1 MTVPDDLY
9 CKACN
14 PDVTL
19 SMRLS
24 LYHTL
29 STYITLRNLAL
40 TLPPHSTSTDTG
52 MSRLSLS
59 DADKQAR
66 DWFAATARELGC
78 KVRIDAMGNTFAVRP
93 GRQAGRPTCAG
104 SHLDTQ
110 PTGGRYDGILGV
122 CAGVEMLRVLKEE
135 AIETEFPVGVVNWT
149 NEEGARFPISMVSS
163 GVWAGAI
170 PLETA
175 HSLKEVG
182 TGGRTMKQELE
193 RIGYLGEMEASY
205 TAMPIGVPP
214 PPRHDRILAGFAH
227 SNALKTLL
235 SNPTA
240 DPIYH
245 PEQGPHL
252 ESTNRHIGIVRG
264 VQAYRWHTITVR
276 GRDTHTGTTALPLR
290 ADALLTAAKLIL
302 ASHRIAAAHGGLA
315 STGILTPSPSSV
327 NTVPG
332 LVTFSLDIRHP
343 DDATLLRMEAAMQ
356 TEFAALA
363 SGAQL
368 AAGEVRGRPCGV
380 SWRLD
385 APSEAVVFDA
395 DCVACV
401 RASCAGLASVEMR
414 SGAGHDS
421 VFTSR
426 RVPTAMV
433 FVPCRDGVS
442 HNPAEYCKKEDCAN
456 GAQVLMGAVLRYDG
470 LRRERAGA

>member
-1 MTVPDDLY
+1 
-9 CKACN
+9 
-14 PDVTL
+14 
-19 SMRLS
+19 
-24 LYHTL
+24 
-29 STYITLRNLAL
+29 
-40 TLPPHSTSTDTG
+40 
-52 MSRLSLS
+52 MSRLALS

-66 DWFAATARELGC
+66 DWFVATAHELGC
-78 KVRIDAMGNTFAVRP
+78 TVRTDAMGNTFAVRP
-93 GRQAGRPTCAG
+93 GRQAGPPTCAG

-135 AIETEFPVGVVNWT
+135 AVETEFPVGVVNWT

-175 HSLKEVG
+175 HSLQEVG
-182 TGGRTMKQELE
+182 AGGRTMKQELE

-205 TAMPIGVPP
+205 TAMPIGASADGSGVKGPFRTAHRYFHVPL
-214 PPRHDRILAGFAH
+214 DRPFASFGH
-227 SNALKTLL
+227 SKALSAL
-235 SNPTA
+235 SNRTA
-240 DPIYH
+240 DPIHH

-252 ESTNRHIGIVRG
+252 ESTNRHIGIVQG

-290 ADALLTAAKLIL
+290 ADALLVAAKLIL

-315 STGILTPSPSSV
+315 STGILNLSPSSV

-343 DDATLLRMEAAMQ
+343 ADATLQRMEAAMVA
-356 TEFAALA
+356 EFAALA
-363 SGAQL
+363 SGAAL
-368 AAGEVRGRPCGV
+368 APGEVRGRPCAV
-380 SWRLD
+380 AWRLD
-385 APSEAVVFDA
+385 APSAAVEFDA
-395 DCVACV
+395 ECVACV
-401 RASCAGLASVEMR
+401 RESCAGLAGGEMR

-426 RVPTAMV
+426 RAPTAMV

>member
-1 MTVPDDLY
+1 M
-9 CKACN
+9 C
-14 PDVTL
+14 
-19 SMRLS
+19 
-24 LYHTL
+24 
-29 STYITLRNLAL
+29 
-40 TLPPHSTSTDTG
+40 
-52 MSRLSLS
+52 RLSLS

-66 DWFAATARELGC
+66 DWFVATAQELGC
-78 KVRIDAMGNTFAVRP
+78 KVSIDAMGNTFAVRP
-93 GRQAGRPTCAG
+93 GRQTAPPTCAG

-135 AIETEFPVGVVNWT
+135 NITTEFPVGVVNWT

-182 TGGRTMKQELE
+182 TGGRTMKQELQ
-193 RIGYLGEMEASY
+193 RIGYLGEMAASY
-205 TAMPIGVPP
+205 KAMPIGS
-214 PPRHDRILAGFAH
+214 GGKAH
-227 SNALKTLL
+227 FELHIGSPQSFSNT
-235 SNPTA
+235 TA
-240 DPIYH
+240 DPVQH

-264 VQAYRWHTITVR
+264 VQAYRWHTITVH
-276 GRDTHTGTTALPLR
+276 GRASHTGTTALPLR
-290 ADALLTAAKLIL
+290 ADALLTSAKLIL

-343 DDATLLRMEAAMQ
+343 DDATLLRMEADMKAA
-356 TEFAALA
+356 FVALA
-363 SGAQL
+363 SGAQQ
-368 AAGEVRGRPCGV
+368 AEGEVRGRPCGV
-380 SWRLD
+380 EWCLD
-385 APSEAVVFDA
+385 APSGAVVFDD
-395 DCVACV
+395 DCVRCV
-401 RASCAGLASVEMR
+401 RESCGGLESGEMR

-433 FVPCRDGVS
+433 FVPCREGVS
-442 HNPAEYCKKEDCAN
+442 HNPAEYCRKEDCAN

-470 LRRERAGA
+470 LRRERASG

>member
-1 MTVPDDLY
+1 
-9 CKACN
+9 
-14 PDVTL
+14 
-19 SMRLS
+19 
-24 LYHTL
+24 
-29 STYITLRNLAL
+29 
-40 TLPPHSTSTDTG
+40 

-66 DWFAATARELGC
+66 DWFVATARELDC
-78 KVRIDAMGNTFAVRP
+78 KVSIDAMGNTFAVRP
-93 GRQAGRPTCAG
+93 GRQAGPPTCAG

-122 CAGVEMLRVLKEE
+122 CAGVEMLRVLQEE
-135 AIETEFPVGVVNWT
+135 KIETEFPVGVVNWT

-175 HSLKEVG
+175 HSLKEVSA
-182 TGGRTMKQELE
+182 GGRTMKQELE
-193 RIGYLGEMEASY
+193 RIGYLGDMEASY
-205 TAMPIGVPP
+205 KAMPIGVCETF
-214 PPRHDRILAGFAH
+214 R
-227 SNALKTLL
+227 LK
-235 SNPTA
+235 
-240 DPIYH
+240 
-245 PEQGPHL
+245 QGPHL
-252 ESTNRHIGIVRG
+252 ESTHRHIGIVRG
-264 VQAYRWHTITVR
+264 VCPSITPSSYFNPTQSDHPPPPPQVQAYRWHTITVR

-290 ADALLTAAKLIL
+290 ADALLTSAKLIL

-332 LVTFSLDIRHP
+332 RVTFSLDIRHP
-343 DDATLLRMEAAMQ
+343 DDAALLRMEDAMQ
-356 TEFAALA
+356 AEFAALA

-380 SWRLD
+380 QWRLD
-385 APSEAVVFDA
+385 APSEAVVFD
-395 DCVACV
+395 DACV
-401 RASCAGLASVEMR
+401 RCVRESCAGLESVEMR

-421 VFTSR
+421 VFTSK
-426 RVPTAMV
+426 RVPTSMI

-456 GAQVLMGAVLRYDG
+456 GAQVLMGAVLRYDA
-470 LRRERAGA
+470 LRRERAGG

>member
-1 MTVPDDLY
+1 
-9 CKACN
+9 
-14 PDVTL
+14 
-19 SMRLS
+19 
-24 LYHTL
+24 
-29 STYITLRNLAL
+29 
-40 TLPPHSTSTDTG
+40 

-66 DWFAATARELGC
+66 DWFVATAQELGC
-78 KVRIDAMGNTFAVRP
+78 TVSIDAMGNTFAVRP
-93 GRQAGRPTCAG
+93 GRQAAPPTCAG
-104 SHLDTQ
+104 SHMDTQ

-135 AIETEFPVGVVNWT
+135 KIETAFPVGVVNWT

-170 PLETA
+170 PLATA
-175 HSLKEVG
+175 HNLKEVG
-182 TGGRTMKQELE
+182 SGGRTMKQELE

-205 TAMPIGVPP
+205 EAMPIGLRKGPFRTAYRY
-214 PPRHDRILAGFAH
+214 PRSPFEWIIRTLD
-227 SNALKTLL
+227 ALKEPQRL
-235 SNPTA
+235 PKAPA
-240 DPIYH
+240 DTIQH

-290 ADALLTAAKLIL
+290 ADALLTSAKLIL

-343 DDATLLRMEAAMQ
+343 DDAALARMERAMQ
-356 TEFAALA
+356 AEFAALA

-380 SWRLD
+380 HWRLD
-385 APSEAVVFDA
+385 APSAAVGFD
-395 DCVACV
+395 DACV
-401 RASCAGLASVEMR
+401 RCVRDSCAGLASVEMR
-414 SGAGHDS
+414 SGAGELCD
-421 VFTSR
+421 FGFF
-426 RVPTAMV
+426 
-433 FVPCRDGVS
+433 FVS
-442 HNPAEYCKKEDCAN
+442 
-456 GAQVLMGAVLRYDG
+456 GAV
-470 LRRERAGA
+470 